1 MAQRIIDLS
10 VPIDTETYGPPSTK
24 VRLHLEPHLRGPNFW
39 IANTVSMSLHTGS
52 HVDAPS
58 HVFQQG
64 ETMDRLTVADLV
76 ARPVIIR
83 LPDVGESQPVT
94 AAHLRQKPVHEG
106 DIVLL
111 NTGWSDRMWG
121 TFPDYYTRSPFLEP
135 EAARYLADARIRAV
149 GFDFFEEY
157 AARLPAFTSDDFVV
171 HQTLLGAGVT
181 LLEQM
186 TNLSSLSDGALFIA
200 APIKIRGVE
209 GAPARFLAL
218 EDA

>member
-1 MAQRIIDLS
+1 MAHRIVDLS

-24 VRLHLEPHLRGPNFW
+24 VKLHLEPHLRGPNFW
-39 IANTVSMSLHTGS
+39 IANTLTMSLHTGS

-58 HVFQQG
+58 HVFEGG

-76 ARPVIIR
+76 ATPVIIR
-83 LPDVGESQPVT
+83 LHDIGESQPVT
-94 AAHLRQKPVHEG
+94 VEHLRQTPIHEG

-121 TFPDYYTRSPFLEP
+121 VFPDYYARSPFLDP
-135 EAARYLADARIRAV
+135 EAARFLADARIRAI

-171 HQTLLGAGVT
+171 HQILLGAGVT

-186 TNLSSLSDGALFIA
+186 THLSSLSDRALFIA

-218 EDA
+218 EDE